1 MSLPLAPN
9 LAMHDGHSIPQLG
22 LGVWQVPEDQVEANV
37 LAAIEVGY
45 RHIDTA
51 QGYENESGVGRAI
64 AASPVPREQ
73 LFITTKLRNKLQGY
87 DEALRAFDDSM
98 KRLGLETLDLFLIHW
113 PYPEAN
119 RYVDSWKAFVEL
131 REAGRVR
138 SIGVSNFQPEHLERI
153 IGETGVTPVINQ
165 VELHPHFQQRPL
177 RAVHEKLGILTQ
189 AWSPLGRGRGFEEST
204 VLTIA
209 QNHGVTPAQAILRWH
224 MQSGWIT
231 FPKSMTPK
239 RLVENFD
246 VFGFSFTPTEMQAM
260 AALDDPGGRFGP
272 KPEELNVPF

>member
-1 MSLPLAPN
+1 MSLPLAPS
-9 LAMHDGHSIPQLG
+9 LEMHDGHSIPQLG

-131 REAGRVR
+131 REAGRVH

-189 AWSPLGRGRGFEEST
+189 AWSPLGRGRGFEESA
-204 VLTIA
+204 VQTIA

-246 VFGFSFTPTEMQAM
+246 VFGFSLTPDEMQAM
-260 AALDDPGGRFGP
+260 AALDDPEGRFGP